1 MIYREEEHVRL
12 LKEQS
17 RTAVRLAMDGEWAEA
32 ARLNR
37 EILDAAPD
45 NVEAMNRLG
54 KALTELAEFGA
65 ALDSFRRA
73 LALSPGNPIATKNV
87 ERLLAE
93 SNGGSA
99 PAARACSGGGGTLKP
114 RMFIADHGKSADVT
128 LLASTGAGNPSPGMP
143 VTLEANGAALGVM
156 APDGT
161 CLGLVPPNMARRLLC
176 LISGGN
182 RYEGAVSGTAN
193 GAVRVLLREAYQHP
207 GQRSKVSFPAQP
219 KPVDEPLFPVLDA
232 LETPD
237 ATQVNAPDAP
247 LLSLLDDSPELA
259 AVGAGIGI
267 FDDALLP
274 DLPEDDE

>member
-12 LKEQS
+12 LKEQT
-17 RTAVRLAMDGEWAEA
+17 RKAVRLAMDGEWAEA

-37 EILDAAPD
+37 EILEAAPD

-54 KALTELAEFGA
+54 KALTELGESGQ
-65 ALDSFRRA
+65 ALDAFRRA

-93 SNGGSA
+93 SSSGSA
-99 PAARACSGGGGTLKP
+99 PTARACSGAGSTLKP
-114 RMFIADHGKSADVT
+114 RMFIADSGKSADVT
-128 LLASTGAGNPSPGMP
+128 LLASTSAGNPSPGMP
-143 VTLEANGAALGVM
+143 VTLEANGTTLGVM
-156 APDGT
+156 APDGS

-182 RYEGAVSGTAN
+182 RYEGAVSGTAR
-193 GAVRVLLREAYQHP
+193 GAVRVVLREAYQHP
-207 GQRSKVSFPAQP
+207 SQRSKVSFPAQP
-219 KPVDEPLFPVLDA
+219 KPLEEPFLPAAEVADAQDTTPVSVP
-232 LETPD
+232 EVP
-237 ATQVNAPDAP
+237 
-247 LLSLLDDSPELA
+247 LSLLDDEPELA

>member
-12 LKEQS
+12 LKEQT
-17 RTAVRLAMDGEWAEA
+17 RKAVRLAMDGEWAEA

-37 EILDAAPD
+37 EILEAAPD

-54 KALTELAEFGA
+54 KALTELGESGQ
-65 ALDSFRRA
+65 ALDAFRRA

-93 SNGGSA
+93 SRSGSA
-99 PAARACSGGGGTLKP
+99 PAARVCSGAGSTLKP
-114 RMFIADHGKSADVT
+114 RMFIADSGKSADVT
-128 LLASTGAGNPSPGMP
+128 LLASTSAGNPSPGMP
-143 VTLEANGAALGVM
+143 VTLEANGTTLGVM
-156 APDGT
+156 APDGS

-182 RYEGAVSGTAN
+182 RYEGAVSGTAR
-193 GAVRVLLREAYQHP
+193 GAVRVVLREAYQHP
-207 GQRSKVSFPAQP
+207 SQRSKVSFPAQP
-219 KPVDEPLFPVLDA
+219 KPLEEPFLPVAEVADA
-232 LETPD
+232 QDTTP
-237 ATQVNAPDAP
+237 VSVPEVP
-247 LLSLLDDSPELA
+247 LSLLDDEPELA

>member
-12 LKEQS
+12 LKEQT
-17 RTAVRLAMDGEWAEA
+17 RNAVRLAMDGEWAEA

-37 EILDAAPD
+37 EILEAAPD

-54 KALTELAEFGA
+54 KALTELGEFGA
-65 ALDSFRRA
+65 ALDAFRRA
-73 LALSPGNPIATKNV
+73 LVFSPDNPIAVKNV
-87 ERLLAE
+87 DRLMAE
-93 SNGGSA
+93 ADGA
-99 PAARACSGGGGTLKP
+99 QARRSGNGGTLKP

-128 LLASTGAGNPSPGMP
+128 LLASTGAGNSSPGTP
-143 VTLEANGAALGVM
+143 VTLEANGSTLGVM
-156 APDGT
+156 DPDGS

-193 GAVRVLLREAYQHP
+193 GAVRVVLREAYQHP
-207 GQRSKVSFPAQP
+207 SQRSRVSFPAQP
-219 KPVDEPLFPVLDA
+219 KPAEEPLLPTLDA
-232 LETPD
+232 ID
-237 ATQVNAPDAP
+237 APDTTPANVP
-247 LLSLLDDSPELA
+247 EVPLSLLDDSPELA

>member
-17 RTAVRLAMDGEWAEA
+17 RTAVRLAMNGEWAEA

-37 EILDAAPD
+37 EILEAAPD

-54 KALTELAEFGA
+54 KALTELGEFGA
-65 ALDSFRRA
+65 ALDAFRRA
-73 LALSPGNPIATKNV
+73 LVFSPDNPIAVKNV
-87 ERLLAE
+87 DRLMAEAE
-93 SNGGSA
+93 SASARRSGNGN
-99 PAARACSGGGGTLKP
+99 GGTLKP

-128 LLASTGAGNPSPGMP
+128 LLASTGVGNSSPGTP
-143 VTLEANGAALGVM
+143 VTLEANGVTLCVM
-156 APDGT
+156 DPDGN

-176 LISGGN
+176 LMSGGN
-182 RYEGAVSGTAN
+182 RYEGAVSGTAS
-193 GAVRVLLREAYQHP
+193 GAVRVVLREAYQHP
-207 GQRSKVSFPAQP
+207 SQRSRVSFPAHP
-219 KPVDEPLFPVLDA
+219 KPVEEPLFPALDILDA
-232 LETPD
+232 PDTTP
-237 ATQVNAPDAP
+237 VNVPEVP
-247 LLSLLDDSPELA
+247 LSLLDDSPELA

>member
-12 LKEQS
+12 LKEQT
-17 RTAVRLAMDGEWAEA
+17 RTAVRLAMEGEWAEA

-37 EILDAAPD
+37 EILEAAPD

-54 KALTELAEFGA
+54 KALTELGEFGG
-65 ALDSFRRA
+65 ALDAFRRA
-73 LALSPGNPIATKNV
+73 LVFSPDNPIAVKNV
-87 ERLLAE
+87 DRLMAEAE
-93 SNGGSA
+93 SASARRSGNGNGGT
-99 PAARACSGGGGTLKP
+99 PKP

-182 RYEGAVSGTAN
+182 RYEGAVSGTAS
-193 GAVRVLLREAYQHP
+193 GAVRVVLREAYQHP
-207 GQRSKVSFPAQP
+207 GQRSRVSFPAQP
-219 KPVDEPLFPVLDA
+219 KPVEEPLLPALDVLDA
-232 LETPD
+232 PDTTP
-237 ATQVNAPDAP
+237 VNVTEVP
-247 LLSLLDDSPELA
+247 LSLLDDSPELA

>member
-17 RTAVRLAMDGEWAEA
+17 RTAVRLAMEGEWAEA

-37 EILDAAPD
+37 EILEAAPD

-54 KALTELAEFGA
+54 KALTELGEFGA
-65 ALDSFRRA
+65 ALDAFRRA
-73 LALSPGNPIATKNV
+73 LVFSPDNPIAVKNV
-87 ERLLAE
+87 DRLMAE
-93 SNGGSA
+93 AENASARRSGNGNG
-99 PAARACSGGGGTLKP
+99 RTLKP

-143 VTLEANGAALGVM
+143 VTLEANGATLGVM
-156 APDGT
+156 APDGS

-182 RYEGAVSGTAN
+182 RYEGAVSGTAS

-207 GQRSKVSFPAQP
+207 GQRSRVSFPAQP
-219 KPVDEPLFPVLDA
+219 KPVEEPLLPALDVLDA
-232 LETPD
+232 PDTTP
-237 ATQVNAPDAP
+237 VNVTEVP
-247 LLSLLDDSPELA
+247 LSLLDDSPELA

>member
-12 LKEQS
+12 LKEQT
-17 RTAVRLAMDGEWAEA
+17 RKAVRLAMDGEWAEA

-37 EILDAAPD
+37 EILEAAPD

-54 KALTELAEFGA
+54 KALTELGESGQ
-65 ALDSFRRA
+65 ALDAFRRA

-93 SNGGSA
+93 SSSGSA
-99 PAARACSGGGGTLKP
+99 PAARACSGAGSTLKP
-114 RMFIADHGKSADVT
+114 RMFIADSGKSADVT
-128 LLASTGAGNPSPGMP
+128 LLASTSAGNPSPGMP
-143 VTLEANGAALGVM
+143 VTLEANGTTLGVM
-156 APDGT
+156 APDGS

-182 RYEGAVSGTAN
+182 RYEGAVSGTAR
-193 GAVRVLLREAYQHP
+193 GAVRVVLREAYQHP
-207 GQRSKVSFPAQP
+207 SQRSKVSFPAQP
-219 KPVDEPLFPVLDA
+219 KPLEEPFLPAAEVADAQDTTPVSVP
-232 LETPD
+232 EVP
-237 ATQVNAPDAP
+237 
-247 LLSLLDDSPELA
+247 LSLLDDEPELA

>member
-17 RTAVRLAMDGEWAEA
+17 RTAVRLAMNGEWAEA

-37 EILDAAPD
+37 EILEAAPD

-54 KALTELAEFGA
+54 KALTELGEFGA
-65 ALDSFRRA
+65 ALDAFRRA
-73 LALSPGNPIATKNV
+73 LVFSPDNPIAIKNV
-87 ERLLAE
+87 DRLMAEAE
-93 SNGGSA
+93 SASACRSGNGN
-99 PAARACSGGGGTLKP
+99 GGTLKP

-128 LLASTGAGNPSPGMP
+128 LLASTGAGNSSPGTP
-143 VTLEANGAALGVM
+143 VTLEANGATLGVM
-156 APDGT
+156 DPDGN

-176 LISGGN
+176 LMSGGN
-182 RYEGAVSGTAN
+182 RYEGAVSGTAS
-193 GAVRVLLREAYQHP
+193 GAVRVVLREAYQHP
-207 GQRSKVSFPAQP
+207 SQRSKVSFPAQP
-219 KPVDEPLFPVLDA
+219 KPVEEPLVPALDVL
-232 LETPD
+232 E
-237 ATQVNAPDAP
+237 APDTTP
-247 LLSLLDDSPELA
+247 VNVPEVPLSLLDDSPELA

>member
-1 MIYREEEHVRL
+1 MIYREEKHVRL

-17 RTAVRLAMDGEWAEA
+17 RTAVRLAMNGEWTEA

-37 EILDAAPD
+37 EILEAAPD

-54 KALTELAEFGA
+54 KALTELGEFGA
-65 ALDSFRRA
+65 ALDAFRRA
-73 LALSPGNPIATKNV
+73 LVFSPDNPIAVKNV
-87 ERLLAE
+87 DRLMAEAE
-93 SNGGSA
+93 SVSARRSGNGN
-99 PAARACSGGGGTLKP
+99 GGTLKP

-128 LLASTGAGNPSPGMP
+128 LLASTGAGNSSPGTP

-156 APDGT
+156 DPDGN

-219 KPVDEPLFPVLDA
+219 KPADEPLFPVLDA

-237 ATQVNAPDAP
+237 ATPVNAPGAP